1 MKLLLSGLILS
12 VTLLSGCSST
22 ATKPIADDPYYA
34 PIIPAP
40 VPKNV
45 IATGSLFNQN
55 NLDSLYA
62 DVKARNI
69 GDIIEVI
76 LSEKTQAKKKAANDS
91 SKNNNFTLTP
101 PTFMGRTASIMGNPL
116 EVGLT
121 QSSDFSG
128 AANADQSNSLSG
140 SISVN
145 VIQVLANGN
154 LIVRG
159 EKWITLNNGDEFIRL
174 TGMVRPQDISADN
187 QIKSIKI
194 ANARIQYSGTGSFA
208 DSQKSGWLARFFN
221 GTWWP
226 F

>member
-1 MKLLLSGLILS
+1 MLA
-12 VTLLSGCSST
+12 GCSTT

-40 VPKNV
+40 IPQNV
-45 IATGSLFNQN
+45 VATGSLFNAS
-55 NLDSLYA
+55 NLNSLYA

-76 LSEKTQAKKKAANDS
+76 LSEKTQAKKKAAS
-91 SKNNNFTLTP
+91 GSKKDNSFDLEP
-101 PTFMGRTASIMGNPL
+101 PTLFGKVATINGNPL
-116 EVGLT
+116 EVRYSQT
-121 QSSDFSG
+121 SEFSG
-128 AANADQSNSLSG
+128 ESDADQSNSLSG

-208 DSQKSGWLARFFN
+208 DSQKMGWLARFFN

>member
-1 MKLLLSGLILS
+1 MKLLLLVWMLPI
-12 VTLLSGCSST
+12 VLLGGCSST
-22 ATKPIADDPYYA
+22 ANKPIADDPYYA
-34 PIIPAP
+34 PILPAP
-40 VPKNV
+40 AAKNV
-45 IATGSLFNQN
+45 VGTGSLFSMATPN
-55 NLDSLYA
+55 SLYA

-76 LSEKTQAKKKAANDS
+76 LSESTQANKKAANSS
-91 SKNNNFTLTP
+91 SKANNFSLTP
-101 PTFMGRTASIMGNPL
+101 PTLFGRAATIAGNPL
-116 EVGLT
+116 EMELT
-121 QSSDFSG
+121 QSSDFTG
-128 AANADQSNSLSG
+128 ASDADQSNSLSG

-145 VIQVLANGN
+145 VIQVLNNGN

-208 DSQKSGWLARFFN
+208 DSQQMGWLARFFN